1 MSFVRR
7 SFALSLSLLL
17 VAACR
22 PGVPGEATPS
32 ASSIAGALIP
42 SQPMSVVYHLPGAP
56 SGLHAPFAFLTQEEA
71 LAAAEITVSI
81 TTPTVGVDPFAG
93 AEDPSTVDLYVAS
106 PAAALSAREAGSDLV
121 LIAGLAQQSDW
132 RLVTP
137 VTSGISDL
145 ADLAGKSIFVNGLP
159 GDAATA
165 LAALSAAGV
174 DLASLSLTYATDL
187 SSSFDPIPILDGT
200 YAAAIVSSVDGWPR
214 LVQGPDLVTGAS
226 VGVEGLVEFPITPTS
241 LDSGLAI
248 WAHASALTSDNAKIA
263 AAASLVALA
272 EGLAFCRDSIEDC
285 AALFLGIG
293 TSDQDQETLVWS
305 INTLNSQ
312 LWPAANGVLWI
323 DTKGV
328 TNAVATAVSAGVLKS
343 PFKSEYVDGSVLALA
358 ELHWPAGLDRNGEG
372 WTILALEIPLY

>member
-81 TTPTVGVDPFAG
+81 ATPTVGVDPFGG

-137 VTSGISDL
+137 VTSGISDV
-145 ADLAGKSIFVNGLP
+145 ADLAGKSIFVHGLP

-174 DLASLSLTYATDL
+174 DLA
-187 SSSFDPIPILDGT
+187 
-200 YAAAIVSSVDGWPR
+200 
-214 LVQGPDLVTGAS
+214 
-226 VGVEGLVEFPITPTS
+226 
-241 LDSGLAI
+241 
-248 WAHASALTSDNAKIA
+248 
-263 AAASLVALA
+263 
-272 EGLAFCRDSIEDC
+272 
-285 AALFLGIG
+285 
-293 TSDQDQETLVWS
+293 
-305 INTLNSQ
+305 
-312 LWPAANGVLWI
+312 
-323 DTKGV
+323 
-328 TNAVATAVSAGVLKS
+328 
-343 PFKSEYVDGSVLALA
+343 
-358 ELHWPAGLDRNGEG
+358 
-372 WTILALEIPLY
+372 

>member
-1 MSFVRR
+1 MSLGRR
-7 SFALSLSLLL
+7 SLALSLSLLL

-22 PGVPGEATPS
+22 PSLPGEASPS
-32 ASSIAGALIP
+32 ASSIAGELIP

-81 TTPTVGVDPFAG
+81 ATPTAGVDPFVG
-93 AEDPSTVDLYVAS
+93 ADDPSTVDLYVAS

-137 VTSGISDL
+137 VTSGISDI
-145 ADLAGKSIFVNGLP
+145 AGLAGQSIFVHGLP

-226 VGVEGLVEFPITPTS
+226 VGVEGLVELPITPTTF
-241 LDSGLAI
+241 DSGLAI

-272 EGLAFCRDSIEDC
+272 DGLAFCRDSIDDC

-305 INTLNSQ
+305 VNALNNQ
-312 LWPAANGVLWI
+312 LWPNANGVLSI
-323 DTKGV
+323 DTEGL
-328 TNAVATAVSAGVLKS
+328 TNAVATAVAAGVLNDQ
-343 PFKSEYVDGSVLALA
+343 FKSEYVDGSILALA
-358 ELHWPAGLDRNGEG
+358 ELHWPADLDRNGEG
-372 WTILALEIPLY
+372 WTLLTLEIPLY

>member
-81 TTPTVGVDPFAG
+81 ATPTVGVDPFAG

-137 VTSGISDL
+137 VTSGISDV
-145 ADLAGKSIFVNGLP
+145 ADLAGKSIFVHGLP

-305 INTLNSQ
+305 INALNNQ

-343 PFKSEYVDGSVLALA
+343 QFRSEYVDGSVLALA

>member
-1 MSFVRR
+1 
-7 SFALSLSLLL
+7 
-17 VAACR
+17 
-22 PGVPGEATPS
+22 
-32 ASSIAGALIP
+32 
-42 SQPMSVVYHLPGAP
+42 MSVVYHLPGAP

-71 LAAAEITVSI
+71 LAAAEISVSI
-81 TTPTVGVDPFAG
+81 ATPTAGVDPFLG
-93 AEDPSTVDLYVAS
+93 TDDPSTVDLYVAS

-137 VTSGISDL
+137 VTSGISDT
-145 ADLAGKSIFVNGLP
+145 ADLAGQSIFVHGLP

-214 LVQGPDLVTGAS
+214 LVQGPDPVTGAS
-226 VGVEGLVEFPITPTS
+226 VGMKGLVEFPITPTS

-248 WAHASALTSDNAKIA
+248 WAHVSALASDNAKIA

-272 EGLAFCRDSIEDC
+272 EALAFCRDSIEDC
-285 AALFLGIG
+285 ASLLLGIG

-305 INTLNSQ
+305 VNALNSQ
-312 LWPAANGVLWI
+312 LWPNANGVLSI
-323 DTKGV
+323 DTDGI
-328 TNAVATAVSAGVLKS
+328 TNAVTTAVAAGVLKNQ
-343 PFKSEYVDGSVLALA
+343 FKSEYVDGSVLALA
-358 ELHWPAGLDRNGEG
+358 ELHWPARLDRNGEG